1 MAEREQEQ
9 NRTEQATSFKLK
21 EARDRGLVVKSVELN
36 SALVTLAFV
45 ALLYV
50 VGRSLLERQLRL
62 DASLLSQAHRLGFS
76 ESAATSWLTAALAD
90 TLGLLA
96 PVFGVLIAAGVL
108 AGLVQTGPVFSFEPL
123 KPEMDRIN
131 PVSGL
136 KRLFS
141 IRMVFEAVKG
151 LIKLALVGYA
161 LFSIL
166 EGLVP
171 LALALSQTA
180 PAAYAR
186 IGIETVGALI
196 FKLSLVM
203 LAIALIDAAY
213 VRWEYRRR
221 MMMSRRELRE
231 ELKHRE
237 GDPKIRA
244 RIRELQRE
252 MRKRGRA
259 LKRVPEADVLITNP
273 QHLAVALLYR
283 REKMSA
289 PQMIAKGAGEMAQR
303 MTKLARRHGVT
314 VVENRRLARALF
326 LRAKLDEPI
335 PPATYPEAA
344 RVLAWVYSLRDLKK
358 QSSEGFAA
366 QPQGSAR

>member
-9 NRTEQATSFKLK
+9 NRTEQATPFKLK
-21 EARDRGLVVKSVELN
+21 DARDRGLVAKSTELN

-50 VGRSLLERQLRL
+50 FGRGLLERQLRL
-62 DASLLSQAHRLGFS
+62 DAALLSQAHRLGFS
-76 ESAATSWLTAALAD
+76 ESAATLWLTAALAD
-90 TLGLLA
+90 TFNLLA
-96 PVFGVLIAAGVL
+96 PVFGVVIVAGVL
-108 AGLVQTGPVFSFEPL
+108 VSLLQTGPVFSFQPL
-123 KPEMDRIN
+123 KPEVDRIN
-131 PVSGL
+131 PISGL

-141 IRMVFEAVKG
+141 MRLVFEALKG

-171 LALALSQTA
+171 LALGLAQTG

-186 IGIETVGALI
+186 IGVDTVSALI
-196 FKLSLVM
+196 LKLSLVM
-203 LAIALIDAAY
+203 LVIALIDAAY
-213 VRWEYRRR
+213 VRWEYQRK

-244 RIRELQRE
+244 RIRQLQRE
-252 MRKRGRA
+252 MRKRSRA
-259 LKRVPEADVLITNP
+259 LKRVSDADVLITNP
-273 QHLAVALLYR
+273 RHLAVALLYR
-283 REKMSA
+283 REEMGA
-289 PQMIAKGAGEMAQR
+289 PQVIAKGAGELAQR
-303 MTKLARRHGVT
+303 MATLARRHGVT
-314 VVENRRLARALF
+314 VVENRGLARALF
-326 LRAKLDEPI
+326 LRAELDEPI

-344 RVLAWVYSLRDLKK
+344 RVLAWVYALRELRNHGA
-358 QSSEGFAA
+358 ERLAVPA
-366 QPQGSAR
+366 QGTAQ